1 MTMELGLE
9 EVVEGSADG
18 ALSLE
23 KVFVE
28 SIEEIENPA
37 SKLEEVGYKSRG
49 IANVWEGKL
58 DKVANILCSRNPH
71 GEKFVIIE
79 I

>member
-28 SIEEIENPA
+28 SIEEIENLA
-37 SKLEEVGYKSRG
+37 SKLEEVGYKSR
-49 IANVWEGKL
+49 EGLVK
-58 DKVANILCSRNPH
+58 I
-71 GEKFVIIE
+71 GE
-79 I
+79 